1 MSAVIA
7 KVLDSVEL
15 PRMVMVRQIFKD
27 DALPDVAASV
37 RAEIMRPEIEGTIRQ
52 GMTVAVGVGSRGL
65 ADLPVIVNSVITA
78 LTDLGA
84 LPFIVPAMGSHG
96 GSSAE
101 GQRAMLASLGVTEES
116 AGCEIRSD
124 MDTVEVGRL
133 ANGLPIAMDRIAMEA
148 DGIVV
153 INRIKPH
160 TSFSGTI
167 ESGLA
172 KMITIG
178 LGKQTGADA
187 CHSLGF
193 GKMAEQVIAMTKV
206 KIENTPILFG
216 LASVENAYDHVRLVE
231 AVPAGDILQREAQ
244 LLDKA
249 RSSMPRILFSP
260 LDVLVVDKMGK
271 DYSGLGADPNITG
284 RGATPYVKLSQEV
297 GKLVML
303 DLSAKSQGNAAGVGL
318 ADICTRRLVDK
329 IDFEATYMNH
339 ITSTALA
346 GGRLPVIMEHDRHAL
361 QLAVKTC
368 NAPPEAGL
376 RLVRL
381 TDTLHLEHIW
391 ISEPMLEEARAHEAI
406 EIVGEPA
413 AFEFAPDGSLTGRTL

>member
-1 MSAVIA
+1 MSDVIA
-7 KVLDSVEL
+7 KVLDPVEL
-15 PRMVMVRQIFKD
+15 PKMVKVRQVFKD
-27 DALPDVAASV
+27 DALPDIAAAV
-37 RAEIMRPEIEGTIRQ
+37 RDEINRPEIASTIRK
-52 GMTVAVGVGSRGL
+52 GMTIAVGVGSRGL
-65 ADLPVIVNSVITA
+65 ADLPIIVKSAISA
-78 LTDLGA
+78 LKDLGA

-101 GQRAMLASLGVTEES
+101 GQQAMLASLGVTEES

-124 MDTVEVGRL
+124 METVEVGRL
-133 ANGLPIAMDRIAMEA
+133 PNGLPIAMDRIAMEA
-148 DGIVV
+148 DGIIV

-193 GKMAEQVIAMTKV
+193 GKMAEQVLAMTKV
-206 KIENTPILFG
+206 KIEKTPILFG
-216 LASVENAYDHVRLVE
+216 LATVENAYDHIRLVE
-231 AVPAGDILQREAQ
+231 AVLAKDILQREAE
-244 LLDKA
+244 LLEGA
-249 RSSMPRILFSP
+249 RACMPQILFSP
-260 LDVLVVDKMGK
+260 LDVLVVDIMGK

-297 GKLVML
+297 GKFVML
-303 DLSAKSQGNAAGVGL
+303 DLSVKSHGNAAGVGL

-339 ITSTALA
+339 ITSTALV

-368 NAPPEAGL
+368 NAPPDAGL
-376 RLVRL
+376 RMVRL

-391 ISEPMLEEARAHEAI
+391 ISESMLEDARAHESI
-406 EIVGEPA
+406 EIIGEPV
-413 AFEFAPDGSLTGRTL
+413 AFEFAADGSLNGRKI

>member
-15 PRMVMVRQIFKD
+15 PRMVRVRQVFKD
-27 DALPDVAASV
+27 DALADVAASV
-37 RAEIMRPEIEGTIRQ
+37 RAEIMRPEIAGTIRKD
-52 GMTVAVGVGSRGL
+52 MTVAVGVGSRGL
-65 ADLPVIVNSVITA
+65 ADLPIIVNSVITA
-78 LTDLGA
+78 LKDLGA

-96 GSSAE
+96 GSSAQ
-101 GQRAMLASLGVTEES
+101 GQLAMLASLGVTEES
-116 AGCEIRSD
+116 ADCDIRSD
-124 MDTVEVGRL
+124 MGTVEVGRL

-148 DGIVV
+148 DGIVI

-206 KIENTPILFG
+206 KIEKTPILFG
-216 LASVENAYDHVRLVE
+216 LATVENAYDHVRLVE
-231 AVPAGDILQREAQ
+231 AVLAKDILQREAQ
-244 LLDKA
+244 LLDEA

-284 RGATPYVKLSQEV
+284 RGATPYVKLSQQV

-318 ADICTRRLVDK
+318 ADICTRRLVVK

-339 ITSTALA
+339 ITSTALV

-381 TDTLHLEHIW
+381 TDTLHLEYIW
-391 ISEPMLEEARAHEAI
+391 ISEPMLEEARTHEAI
-406 EIVGEPA
+406 EIVGEPK
-413 AFEFAPDGSLTGRTL
+413 AFEFAPDGSMNGRTL